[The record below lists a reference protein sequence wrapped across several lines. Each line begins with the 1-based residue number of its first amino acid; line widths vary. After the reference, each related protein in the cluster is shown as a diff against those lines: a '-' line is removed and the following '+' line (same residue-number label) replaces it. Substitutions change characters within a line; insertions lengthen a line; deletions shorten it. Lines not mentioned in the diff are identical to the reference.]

1 MAGSSPRLRGTLSRT
16 ERRSCSRRFI
26 PAFAGNATRE
36 IDAERELPVHPRVCG
51 ERSFQSASIH
61 ATAGSSPRLRGTH
74 VGPHPADLHNR
85 FIPAFAGNAWPPVP
99 GMPAGSVHPR
109 VCGERI
115 SLSDG
120 AVKRGGSSPR
130 LRGTRDDHHR
140 RVDRRRF
147 IPAFAG
153 NAPSLETQGRIGP
166 VHPRVC
172 GERCCGFG
180 AAKPGSGSSPRLRG
194 TLRRCFR
201 PRARERFIPA
211 FAGNAPQRHRC
222 SPLGTVHPR
231 VCGER
236 IPAPTMD
243 PVMIG
248 SSPRLRGTPRGPAR
262 GAHVH
267 RFIPAFAGNASGRAA
282 WSCPRSVHPRVC
294 GER

>member
-1 MAGSSPRLRGTLSRT
+1 MTVTLGGIT
-16 ERRSCSRRFI
+16 RFI
-26 PAFAGNATRE
+26 PAFAGNAASSRPASTPR
-36 IDAERELPVHPRVCG
+36 PVHPRVCG
-51 ERSFQSASIH
+51 ERAPVAACSSRMSGSSPRLRGTRRQEDPGADPGRFIPAF
-61 ATAGSSPRLRGTH
+61 AGNARGTPRPRCPRPGSSPRLRGTH

-194 TLRRCFR
+194 THANMRHALACQ
-201 PRARERFIPA
+201 RFIPA
-211 FAGNAPQRHRC
+211 FAGNA
-222 SPLGTVHPR
+222 TKMF
-231 VCGER
+231 
-236 IPAPTMD
+236 PA
-243 PVMIG
+243 
-248 SSPRLRGTPRGPAR
+248 AR
-262 GAHVH
+262 T
-267 RFIPAFAGNASGRAA
+267 
-282 WSCPRSVHPRVC
+282 
-294 GER
+294 